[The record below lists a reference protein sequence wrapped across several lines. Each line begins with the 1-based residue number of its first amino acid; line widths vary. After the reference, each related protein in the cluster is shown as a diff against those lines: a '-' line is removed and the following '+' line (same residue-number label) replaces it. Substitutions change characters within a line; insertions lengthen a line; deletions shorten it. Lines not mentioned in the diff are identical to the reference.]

1 MMSSGFP
8 FRTRPVIAILAAAV
22 FWSPLIPPCAATSA
36 RSKLRDAKKVGAA
49 QLALIQ
55 VKATAANGGVLIE
68 WRTGLEID
76 NLGFNVYRERNG
88 RRELLNPG
96 IIAGSALIGGRENP
110 PPAGFSYSW
119 FDPAGT
125 LDCQYYLEDVN
136 VSGKALLHDP
146 VSPVW
151 SNALPRRSQSE
162 LLGNLGAASS
172 AKTIQSEWPETT
184 KSPSLQNSAEAVPA
198 GTLSDQWTIANQP
211 ALKIGV
217 GATGWYHIKQTEM
230 AAAGFDTTADARNL
244 RMFVNATEIAIRVS
258 RDSGALTSADYIEFW
273 GQGLDVAST
282 DTEIY
287 WLLNGAQP
295 GKRIGRVGE
304 LHPEA
309 APTPQPGAARPTP
322 DTPLAW
328 FSSVTGALFG
338 SNIRG
343 RSAEVELGSTRAER
357 ESATSGGASSSGASS
372 IGDSSIASLTENE
385 SKPAPGIERADT
397 PAKSRTNGKFGTT
410 RNTKLIKERAYNAT
424 VRPPSAH
431 RHSAVNRKR
440 SRRRR
445 HLRHHSS
452 SFRSNHATMSV
463 LPAPAF
469 IDTVERTDRTIY
481 YAPALNGDAENFYGE
496 IISGDPAPL
505 TLTLHNADTASAGT
519 AELTVSLQ
527 GVTLQLHQ
535 VNAFLNGSFIGTIT
549 FFDQKSAV
557 QTFPVSV
564 STLLEGDNLVKLIPV
579 AAGRDASLVD
589 YLRLTFPHILKAD
602 NNSLQFSVKSTQTA
616 RVDGFTV
623 PNIRVLDLSDLTSVQ
638 EIRPIVETSGA
649 GYAVTIPAGQ
659 RGKGR
664 RLIALP
670 DTQLSKAA
678 SFTLNQPST
687 LNLNTNRADLLIIS
701 YKDFIPALAPLIS
714 QRQAQGFTVAVVNVE
729 DVFDEFSY
737 GAHSAQAIK
746 DFLLLAYTAWTKKPR
761 YLLLVGD
768 ASYDPRNY
776 LGNGNWDL
784 VPSKHVDTALI
795 ETDSDDSLADFDGDG
810 VPELAVGRLP
820 VRTLAEANLV
830 VSKIMN
836 FIPPTN
842 PESAMMVADNP
853 VGYDFEAFD
862 EQLIQVLPAS
872 MNVQRV
878 YRQQAGSDAAQRNDI
893 ISKFNA
899 GPALVTYSGHGNVN
913 VWAGP
918 VLTSSDATALTNG
931 SRLPFVVVM
940 DCLNG
945 FFSDPALPCIAES
958 LLKAP
963 NGGAVASFAS
973 SGLTVADP
981 QHQMGHRMFQL
992 LYSGPSIAIGD
1003 ASRQSKT
1010 ATGDLDV
1017 RRTWILFGDPTMKI
1031 R

>member
-1 MMSSGFP
+1 MMSSGCP
-8 FRTRPVIAILAAAV
+8 FRIRAVTAILAAAV
-22 FWSPLIPPCAATSA
+22 FWSPLIPTWAATSA
-36 RSKLRDAKKVGAA
+36 RSRLRDARQVGAA
-49 QLALIQ
+49 QLALTQ
-55 VKATAANGGVLIE
+55 VRATAANGGVLIE
-68 WRTGLEID
+68 WRTGLEIA
-76 NLGFNVYRERNG
+76 NLGFNVYRERSG
-88 RRELLNPG
+88 RREQLNPG
-96 IIAGSALIGGRENP
+96 IIAGSALITGRGNP
-110 PPAGFSYSW
+110 TGFSYSW

-125 LDCQYYLEDVN
+125 LDCQYYLEDLD

-151 SNALPRRSQSE
+151 SNVLPMRSQSE
-162 LLGNLGAASS
+162 LLSNLGAASR
-172 AKTIQSEWPETT
+172 ATTIQSELPETAE
-184 KSPSLQNSAEAVPA
+184 SLLRQNSAAAAPA
-198 GTLSDQWTIANQP
+198 GTLTDQWAIADQP

-217 GATGWYHIKQTEM
+217 RATGWYHVTQAEM
-230 AAAGFDTTADARNL
+230 AAAGFDVTADARNL

-258 RDSGALTSADYIEFW
+258 RETGALASADYIEFW
-273 GQGLDVAST
+273 ALGLDVAAT
-282 DTEIY
+282 DTQIY

-295 GKRIGRVGE
+295 GKRIGWVGE
-304 LHPEA
+304 LQLDA
-309 APTPQPGAARPTP
+309 APTPQPAAAKPTP
-322 DTPLAW
+322 ETALAW
-328 FSSVTGALFG
+328 FGSVTGALSG
-338 SNIRG
+338 SNIGG

-357 ESATSGGASSSGASS
+357 ESATSVGASSSGASS
-372 IGDSSIASLTENE
+372 IGDSSIGSLTESE
-385 SKPAPGIERADT
+385 YKTVRGIERADT

-410 RNTKLIKERAYNAT
+410 RNTKLIEERADNPT
-424 VRPPSAH
+424 VPAPSA
-431 RHSAVNRKR
+431 RRRIAVNRKR

-445 HLRHHSS
+445 HPRYHSS
-452 SFRSNHATMSV
+452 SLRWNHATMSV

-469 IDTVERTDRTIY
+469 IDTVERKDRTIY

-496 IISGDPAPL
+496 IIAGDPAPL

-527 GVTLQLHQ
+527 GVTLQVHQ

-549 FFDQKSAV
+549 FFDQNSAV

-564 STLLEGDNLVKLIPV
+564 SLLLEGDNAVKLLPV
-579 AAGRDASLVD
+579 AAGDDASLVD
-589 YLRLTFPHILKAD
+589 YVRLTFPHILKAD
-602 NNSLQFSVKSTQTA
+602 NNSLQFSIKSTQTA
-616 RVDGFTV
+616 RVDGFTI
-623 PNIRVLDLSDLTSVQ
+623 PNIRVLDLSDLTFVQ
-638 EIRPIVETSGA
+638 EIRPIVETSST
-649 GYAVTIPAGQ
+649 GYAITIPAGR
-659 RGKGR
+659 RGKKGR

-678 SFTLNQPST
+678 SLTLNQPST
-687 LNLNTNRADLLIIS
+687 LNLNTNAADLLIIS

-714 QRQAQGFTVAVVNVE
+714 QRQAQGFSVAVVNVE

-737 GAHSAQAIK
+737 GAHSAQAIE
-746 DFLLLAYTAWTKKPR
+746 DFLLLADTTWTKKPR

-776 LGNGNWDL
+776 LGNGDWDL
-784 VPSKHVDTALI
+784 VPSKHVDTAFM
-795 ETDSDDSLADFDGDG
+795 EADSDDSLADFDGDG

-830 VSKIMN
+830 VSKIVN
-836 FIPPTN
+836 FTPPTN
-842 PESAMMVADNP
+842 PQSAMMVADNP

-862 EQLIQVLPAS
+862 EQLIQVLPTS

-878 YRQQAGSDAAQRNDI
+878 YRQQASSDAAQRNDI

-899 GPALVTYSGHGNVN
+899 GPALVNYSGHGNVDI
-913 VWAGP
+913 WAGL
-918 VLTSSDATALTNG
+918 VFSSSDAMALTNG
-931 SRLPFVVVM
+931 GRLPFVVVM

-945 FFSDPALPCIAES
+945 FFSDPVLPCIAEC

-973 SGLTVADP
+973 SGLTVAGP
-981 QHQMGHRMFQL
+981 QHQMGQRMFQL

-1010 ATGDLDV
+1010 ATADLDV